1 MSSESES
8 RVHLHVDDH
17 PQALAI
23 LASLLGHR
31 VARAG
36 EVGYEPTEHGAWVDW
51 AALEHSWLSSTECA
65 AVVVARGIAMAERR
79 AAGHLGCT
87 RSSSR
92 RSATPPPAT
101 PIDNP
106 SLVDP

>member
-1 MSSESES
+1 MCSESEN
-8 RVHLHVDDH
+8 RVHLHFDDH

-23 LASLLGHR
+23 LATLFGHR

-65 AVVVARGIAMAERR
+65 AVVVARGIAMAERHSGWPPGLHQVVLE
-79 AAGHLGCT
+79 AVSHT
-87 RSSSR
+87 
-92 RSATPPPAT
+92 ATSDA
-101 PIDNP
+101 NR
-106 SLVDP
+106 